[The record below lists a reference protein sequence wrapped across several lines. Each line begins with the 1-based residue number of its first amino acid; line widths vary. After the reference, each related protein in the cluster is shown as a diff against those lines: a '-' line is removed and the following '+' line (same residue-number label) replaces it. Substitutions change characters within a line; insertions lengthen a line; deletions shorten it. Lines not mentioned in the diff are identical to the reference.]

1 MHRFLDFVGINA
13 GRLRVDWVSASEGKR
28 FAQVVAE
35 LTDQVRQLGP
45 WQAPRR
51 KRA

>member
-1 MHRFLDFVGINA
+1 MGINA

-35 LTDQVRQLGP
+35 LTDQVQQLGP
-45 WQAPRR
+45 WQPPQRGKA
-51 KRA
+51 